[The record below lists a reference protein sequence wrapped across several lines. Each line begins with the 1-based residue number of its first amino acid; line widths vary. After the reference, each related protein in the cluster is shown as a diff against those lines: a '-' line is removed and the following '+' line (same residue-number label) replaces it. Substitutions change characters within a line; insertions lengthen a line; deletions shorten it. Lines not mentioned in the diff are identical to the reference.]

1 MFTPFDLLE
10 RLVAII
16 PPPRKNQIRYHGFFA
31 PNSNER
37 KEIIATKA
45 VDNHSRAD
53 KKIRRPAFAS
63 LMARVFS
70 IDILE
75 CPRCQS
81 PMQLISC
88 VQDPKAVRDILRSLK
103 MSTAPPDNCEL
114 YDRTIEYDD
123 NDPDHVADETLSNT
137 ES

>member
-1 MFTPFDLLE
+1 MSS
-10 RLVAII
+10 
-16 PPPRKNQIRYHGFFA
+16 RYHGFFA

-37 KEIIATKA
+37 KEIIATRA
-45 VDNHSRAD
+45 VENHSRAD

-75 CPRCQS
+75 CPRCKS
-81 PMQLISC
+81 RMQLISC
-88 VQDPKAVRDILRSLK
+88 VQNPKSVHDILRSLK

-114 YDRTIEYDD
+114 YDRTIEYDSD
-123 NDPDHVADETLSNT
+123 ELDHAADETFANT